1 MSLNRDVLHRVCAI
15 APVVMSLLAF
25 FIVVVVVTTGWQRHD
40 RDEGTAAHL
49 FQLLILLQIPLFA
62 IFLATANW
70 RRPGAMATAVLFQL
84 AALALAFGPVAYFRL

>member
-1 MSLNRDVLHRVCAI
+1 MLHRVCAI
-15 APVVMSLLAF
+15 APIVMSLLAS
-25 FIVVVVVTTGWQRHD
+25 FIVVVVIATGWLRHD

-70 RRPGAMATAVLFQL
+70 RRLGAMAKPVLFQL
-84 AALALAFGPVAYFRL
+84 AALLLAFGPVAYFRL